1 MPTRRCFRV
10 SNQSRL
16 SHFDTVSL
24 TGKLQLSVKELQDLI
39 TQGTTLA
46 LIDVREPWEAA
57 LARIEL
63 EGLEQR
69 LIPMGQIASR
79 LSELDPVQPI
89 VCYCHHG
96 MRSQQVV
103 AFLAHQGFEF
113 VYNLAGGIDAWSR
126 EVDPSVPRY

>member
-46 LIDVREPWEAA
+46 LIDVREPWEVELCRIPNSRSIP
-57 LARIEL
+57 LADLPAHIGEL
-63 EGLEQR
+63 ATEVPLVM
-69 LIPMGQIASR
+69 I
-79 LSELDPVQPI
+79 
-89 VCYCHHG
+89 CHHG
-96 MRSQQVV
+96 TRSLHATMWLRQN
-103 AFLAHQGFEF
+103 GFDNAI
-113 VYNLAGGIDAWSR
+113 NLSGGVDAWAR
-126 EVDPSVPRY
+126 EIDGNMARY